1 MGEIRA
7 IRATVNGR
15 VQGVGFRYSTVS
27 KAHELGVAGWVRN
40 AAGGTVEVHGQ
51 GKPDDIEAF
60 LEYLRVGPMAARVA
74 GVTVIPV
81 TPDRDLEGF
90 GVRA

>member
-1 MGEIRA
+1 MDEVRA
-7 IRATVNGR
+7 IRATVGGR
-15 VQGVGFRYSTVS
+15 VQGVGFRYTTVA
-27 KAHELGVAGWVRN
+27 KAKELGVAGWVRN

-60 LEYLRVGPMAARVA
+60 IAFLRVGPMAARVA
-74 GVTVIPV
+74 GVTVTAV
-81 TPDRDLEGF
+81 TPDPDLEGF